1 MSYEVTPV
9 LNPNASSAAPAA
21 EIMREPREF
30 DPYKKKIVTTPP
42 VPRETTGQT
51 GISAEKSVTEVSAPP
66 AETVTLSPQ
75 VAALARKEQAYRRNE
90 QELKTKAAA
99 LEAER
104 AEIAELKAL
113 KAKLANKDFSGIE
126 DLVKYDDYTQ
136 YLIDKQE
143 ATTPE
148 QIAVKK
154 LEQEVE
160 GIKKAHSEDVS
171 KRFEA
176 AVQERRKAVTSLVET
191 NEEFSSIK
199 ELKMQEAVVQH
210 ILDTWEND
218 QIDLSPEEAAKEVE
232 AELVERAG
240 RWSALPKL
248 KAKVAPVEDS
258 KNLPPLKPQLKTLTN
273 NMAATGEIKRPV
285 KSFQNMTDS
294 ERYAEAR
301 RRAEEKLK
309 QRG

>member
-1 MSYEVTPV
+1 MSYETEAII
-9 LNPNASSAAPAA
+9 NPNAGAAPQA

-30 DPYKKKIVTTPP
+30 DPYKKNLTKPIVSH
-42 VPRETTGQT
+42 ETKPEVEVSGQPA
-51 GISAEKSVTEVSAPP
+51 ISAEKVPTEVPVKTE
-66 AETVTLSPQ
+66 ETVTLSPQ
-75 VAALARKEQAYRRNE
+75 VAALARKEQEYRRKE
-90 QELKTKAAA
+90 AA
-99 LEAER
+99 LSAER

-148 QIAVKK
+148 QQAVKK
-154 LEQEVE
+154 LATEVE
-160 GIKKAHSEDVS
+160 NLKKSQADDVS

-176 AVQERRKAVTSLVET
+176 AVQERRRAVTSLVET
-191 NEEFSSIK
+191 NEDYSSIK

-232 AELVERAG
+232 AELIERANKL
-240 RWSALPKL
+240 SALSKL
-248 KAKVAPVEDS
+248 KPKAPAIEDP
-258 KNLPPLKPQLKTLTN
+258 KNTLPPLKPQLKTLTN

-285 KSFQNMTDS
+285 KSFQSMTDN
-294 ERYAEAR
+294 ERYAEAKR
-301 RRAEEKLK
+301 RVEEKLK
-309 QRG
+309 